1 MKKIFI
7 FVLCIVLVLIGVIV
21 GVKIKNHF
29 ADEMNDN
36 PTAMMES
43 ETEYTSD
50 NSIKELPISDVEN
63 IARQSENGL
72 TKQDAELL
80 CQEVLWEQA
89 EETGFPVSYRC
100 IAAVSAEDQLYYVMH
115 IAWFVNNSHWSY
127 IGNCFVS
134 IDGQEIYDGVVSDGI
149 YEMTEL
155 RWKQ

>member
-7 FVLCIVLVLIGVIV
+7 SVLCIVLVLIGFIV

-63 IARQSENGL
+63 IAKQSKNGF

-80 CQEVLWEQA
+80 CQEVLGEQA

-100 IAAVSAEDQLYYVMH
+100 IAAVSAKDQLYYVMH